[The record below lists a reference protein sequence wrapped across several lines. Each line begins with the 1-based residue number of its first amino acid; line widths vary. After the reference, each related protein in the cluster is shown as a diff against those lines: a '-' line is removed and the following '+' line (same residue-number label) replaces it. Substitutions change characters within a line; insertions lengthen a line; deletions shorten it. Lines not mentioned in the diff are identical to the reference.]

1 MDVDILQDA
10 CTLPPLA
17 NDWHDLLARTA
28 GRTLYLTPE
37 WLTTWWNHFGQNNQ
51 LRIVSVRDAGR
62 LVGLAPLMI
71 SRWEGFRHLGMI
83 GTGLADY
90 EDLIVADDAERASV
104 ISAILDALD
113 ADPSWDFLQMNRF
126 RDDSLNLPLL
136 RSLMFKR
143 GGFRCINAP
152 FSVAPYIPIVQSWS
166 EYWKSLSSSLRRGT
180 ERRRRRLQEEFQS
193 IQYGAPVSL
202 EEVDHYTNTLIHL
215 NVTRHRDVRGF
226 WSVVEEEPHAAFH
239 RDLARSLFQT
249 GQLDFPSIVVDGT
262 IAALQLNA
270 RYNGVYYG
278 ILPAFDDRFARFSVG
293 RLLQLQVIKRSF
305 EEGFSEFTMLEG
317 DEAYKF
323 ELTGHVRKLLS
334 FSAFRYEVRGALAHL
349 WFSGIRERFRRS
361 DRARRLIPW
370 LRRHGLLEHMS

>member
-1 MDVDILQDA
+1 
-10 CTLPPLA
+10 
-17 NDWHDLLARTA
+17 
-28 GRTLYLTPE
+28 
-37 WLTTWWNHFGQNNQ
+37 WLTTWWPHFGQNNQ
-51 LRIVSVRDAGR
+51 LRIVTVRDAGR

-90 EDLIVADDAERASV
+90 EDLIVADDAVRVSV

-113 ADPSWDFLQMNRF
+113 ADSSWDFLQMNRF
-126 RDDSLNLPLL
+126 RDDSPNLPLVRAL
-136 RSLMFKR
+136 TFNR
-143 GGFRCINAP
+143 GGYRCINAP

-180 ERRRRRLQEEFQS
+180 ERRSRRLQEEFHS
-193 IQYGAPVSL
+193 IEYRAPTSL
-202 EEVDHYTNTLIHL
+202 EEVDHYADTLIRL
-215 NVTRHRDVRGF
+215 NVSRHRDVLGF
-226 WSVVEEEPHAAFH
+226 WSVVQEEPHAAFH
-239 RDLARSLFQT
+239 RDLARCLFQN
-249 GQLDFPSIVVDGT
+249 GHLDFPSLVVDGT

-278 ILPAFDDRFARFSVG
+278 ILPAFDSHFARFSVG
-293 RLLQLQVIKRSF
+293 RMLQLKVIQRSF

-323 ELTGHVRKLLS
+323 ELTGHLRKLLS
-334 FSAFRYEVRGALAHL
+334 FSAFRYEVRGAVAHL
-349 WFSGIRERFRRS
+349 WFGGIRERLRHSART
-361 DRARRLIPW
+361 RRLIPW